1 MREWKCDSNGSNLRG
16 DFFLVIQPLNFENL
30 TIHLHPTI
38 WWYSVWNIFKSKDPN
53 ISLFYSLSRFSNHY
67 LFIFYLSNH
76 FLTHTTHF
84 NTLKLG
90 MSHGSSISNSMW
102 RIPLSGDEAWAKSP
116 PMRIQKRRK
125 KYLWRDWQR
134 KGFFSPRDGM
144 RWHSLTQNSLLSSL
158 SEIYI

>member
-90 MSHGSSISNSMW
+90 MSMGPQSLIPCGEFLYQGMRPEPNLPPWGFKNGEKIS
-102 RIPLSGDEAWAKSP
+102 LTGLAE
-116 PMRIQKRRK
+116 
-125 KYLWRDWQR
+125 
-134 KGFFSPRDGM
+134 KGFFLPTDGM